1 MLRHFYFRFS
11 SLVTPYSV
19 WIIGLLHI
27 VGVAGMLSP
36 FQEYFRLLTPF
47 NLITCALLLWINH
60 REREN
65 ELIIFSTIVFV
76 LGYLVEFTGVKT
88 GMVFGHYEYGATLGP
103 KLFGVPV
110 IIGLN
115 WLLIMYCV
123 ASLTDTLKISV
134 VTKVL
139 LASLLAV
146 AIDWLIEPVAMHYD
160 FWNWKNGVVPLQNY
174 IGWFATSI
182 VMQSAYQLIRVK
194 ADNRLALS
202 YYFIQLFFFLVLNLA
217 IR

>member
-1 MLRHFYFRFS
+1 MLRHYYFRFS
-11 SLVTPYSV
+11 NLVTPYSI

-27 VGVAGMLSP
+27 VGIAGMLSP

-60 REREN
+60 REREKQ
-65 ELIIFSTIVFV
+65 LLIFSAFVFV
-76 LGYLVEFTGVKT
+76 FGYLVEFTGVKT
-88 GMVFGHYEYGATLGP
+88 GMVFGHYQYGATLGP

-139 LASLLAV
+139 LASLLAI
-146 AIDWLIEPVAMHYD
+146 AIDWLIEPVAMYYD
-160 FWNWKNGVVPLQNY
+160 FWNWENGVVPFQNY
-174 IGWFATSI
+174 VGWFATSI
-182 VMQSAYQLIRVK
+182 VMQTAYHLIRVK
-194 ADNRLALS
+194 ADNRLALT

>member
-1 MLRHFYFRFS
+1 MLRHYYFRLS
-11 SLVTPYSV
+11 SLVIPYSI
-19 WIIGLLHI
+19 WIIGVLHL
-27 VGVAGMLSP
+27 VGIAGMLSP

-60 REREN
+60 REKGKE
-65 ELIIFSTIVFV
+65 IAFFSTLVFI
-76 LGYLVEFTGVKT
+76 LGYLVEFIGVKT
-88 GMVFGHYEYGATLGP
+88 GLVFGDYQYGATLGP

-115 WLLIMYCV
+115 WLLVMYCV

-134 VTKVL
+134 VTKVI

-160 FWNWKNGVVPLQNY
+160 FWNWKNGVVPFQNY
-174 IGWFATSI
+174 VGWFITSV
-182 VMQSAYQLIRVK
+182 VMQSAYHLFKVK
-194 ADNRLALS
+194 AENRLALT